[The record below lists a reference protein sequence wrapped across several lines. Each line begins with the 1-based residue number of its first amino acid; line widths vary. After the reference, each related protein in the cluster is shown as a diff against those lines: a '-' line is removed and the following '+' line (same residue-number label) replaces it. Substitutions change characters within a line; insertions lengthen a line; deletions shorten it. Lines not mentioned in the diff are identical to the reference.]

1 MRTRIPAHPGE
12 GRDPVPAPGTG
23 GTILSHSSSI
33 WAPAFAGVS
42 GGLSGSQLLRLL
54 TWLSPAFP
62 VGAFGYSHGLEQAI
76 RDGAATS
83 AARLTTWI
91 AALVEHGSGWTDAV
105 LLKAAWTA
113 AGDSAALTEIAELA
127 DALAVSA
134 ERRRE
139 TLAQGEAFL
148 TAARPWTT
156 ATPEDSVAYP
166 VAVGAVAG
174 RMGVPIEATLTAWLH
189 AFCANLVS
197 VAVRAVPLGQT
208 AGVAVIAGL
217 EPVILAAAARA
228 ATSTL
233 DDLGSAALLSDIAA
247 MRHETLQP
255 RLFIS

>member
-1 MRTRIPAHPGE
+1 MRTDPPSLNSSPVPQWMGEEQIDPAH
-12 GRDPVPAPGTG
+12 
-23 GTILSHSSSI
+23 
-33 WAPAFAGVS
+33 
-42 GGLSGSQLLRLL
+42 LLRLL

-76 RDGAATS
+76 RDGAVTS
-83 AARLTTWI
+83 AAQLSAWI
-91 AALVEHGSGWTDAV
+91 AALVAHGSGWTDAV
-105 LLKAAWTA
+105 LLTAAWTA
-113 AGDSAALTEIAELA
+113 AATQDDLALADVAELA
-127 DALAVSA
+127 AALAPSL

-139 TLAQGEAFL
+139 TLSQGEAFL
-148 TAARPWTT
+148 TAARPWLV
-156 ATPEDSVAYP
+156 PFPLQGEGNAYP

-174 RMGVPIEATLTAWLH
+174 RLGVPVEATLTAWLH
-189 AFCANLVS
+189 AFAANLVS

-208 AGVAVIAGL
+208 AGVAVIADL